1 MSKPEL
7 KLKARKMRNEGLSI
21 KQITKFLGVSKS
33 SVSLWCEDIILSSAQ
48 VEKLN
53 QNRIRGGY
61 EGRMKGARLNRE
73 KKERKIKDYE
83 KKGLVT
89 IGKLSKRDILLL
101 GLGLYM
107 GEGGKTNSKVVFV
120 NSNFLIIKV
129 FIKFIEN
136 VFFIPKS
143 DIGCRVMI
151 NEIHKKRDQI
161 VKIKWSRILKI
172 PIDQFSRT
180 TFIKSKTKKIYENY
194 NDYLGTLH
202 ITIRRSSDLQYRILG
217 LIKALMYKT

>member
-1 MSKPEL
+1 MSKSE
-7 KLKARKMRNEGLSI
+7 ARLEARVMRGKGFSI
-21 KQITKFLGVSKS
+21 KQITKLLGVSKS
-33 SVSLWCEDIILSSAQ
+33 SVSLWCGDIILSPIQ
-48 VEKLN
+48 LEKLN

-61 EGRMKGARLNRE
+61 VGRMKGARLNKE
-73 KKERKIKDYE
+73 KKERKIKYYE
-83 KKGLVT
+83 KEGLTT

-129 FIKFIEN
+129 FIKFIES
-136 VFFIPKS
+136 VFSIPKS

-151 NEIHKKRDQI
+151 NEIHRKRDQI
-161 VKIKWSRILKI
+161 VKTKWSKILKI
-172 PIDQFSRT
+172 PIDQFSKT